1 MTRTTELYHSRHLRH
16 IAVSSLCTLFFIQ
29 REAKKKGKYM
39 EIQLICIRE
48 QKNTVLYVKLVRKET
63 SINVV
68 YTTIHAITFH
78 GDKTCACWIRMKAA
92 SHPEVLPWWVKLC
105 RHSKITKGMVL
116 AGLGKKRRRKRD
128 GQIALSLPRV
138 PYGTYNLKNI

>member
-1 MTRTTELYHSRHLRH
+1 
-16 IAVSSLCTLFFIQ
+16 
-29 REAKKKGKYM
+29 M

-78 GDKTCACWIRMKAA
+78 GDKTCAC
-92 SHPEVLPWWVKLC
+92 
-105 RHSKITKGMVL
+105 
-116 AGLGKKRRRKRD
+116 
-128 GQIALSLPRV
+128 
-138 PYGTYNLKNI
+138 